1 MRKSRLKS
9 SIVTATSLAAISIPH
24 QSEAAATVTFSEDLL
39 RGLSDTNNL
48 TPSLEVSVLD
58 FKNLTPDIVDRLGD
72 TLIDLR
78 GFKDARKII
87 IPWFA
92 SKLNI
97 ALPEDFGTPK
107 NDSYGKIKIIAAGT
121 SPTKDQDLTLDLS
134 HLLQETNKVIVDA
147 EDVPV
152 TTLNAGSAAQ
162 VVRNDATKTL
172 VVSPSVEAIGNIEGT
187 TIKLSSNTKS
197 TSSSPYRPS
206 LAGLP
211 SALIGTQIKTLD
223 VSEFTVRG
231 QELNV
236 VDMPNLEEI
245 ITASTDTI
253 SSLRSS
259 GEKEIAVTAP
269 IQKLVI
275 TSSTPDQAVVD
286 KMIEKTT
293 LVAPLS
299 KKSHIDSFIGKT
311 ALDFSNLE
319 LSTTDITADRIIEI
333 FTDAVPIT
341 TIESMKIGSDVL
353 NAVMTKMSL
362 ANLSGFSALKRLEVI
377 SPTKAYQTTSLVAS
391 QLPADLEE
399 FYSSNLVVRKG
410 TLTADLSIDKKYS
423 ANELDFSGLDL
434 NGHALSIA
442 DNFSATTVSAL
453 KLNPSLLGVA
463 AISNLMTSGSSKSIA
478 VSGTSTGIINISNL
492 ENVGTINL
500 AAVTGATS
508 LSAAFNIDGAHTNL
522 TQLHLPAGFDL
533 TAANIL
539 SGVDNGEV
547 TAHISGAY
555 AGAITLDASYN
566 NTILNFSTVT
576 GTGRFRIPAG
586 IRGLIL
592 ADAVK
597 GINVGAVANI
607 NEFNLIGLTYLR
619 QLSGLSS
626 TTTLLTLNNLLA
638 STALELNLSNL
649 SDIITLQLN
658 SSKISKLTLPNTATL
673 TNGGADEHLD
683 MSDITSLAELT
694 GLNELLA
701 QGSLTQVS
709 FPEAPAT
716 TLHVNLS
723 ETIAG
728 VDFVNLDRIPQLT
741 VDDTYAPSDM
751 WPTVIDKTKSHDW
764 GQFFNYLLA
773 PVAEG
778 GINSPTVFDLSG
790 QMVETQAEVTALVDA
805 LNHNLPTVRK
815 NALQKLIVRFT
826 PTSTVN
832 LDFSALDTTEF
843 SHVSLRIIS
852 DQSTGSISNLTY
864 PVDWN
869 LKTRY
874 YIPLDLVDKESSVSW
889 SWYLNY
895 RFALTGDKGE
905 GATNL
910 DLSSLELSATEW
922 AALMTALDD
931 FSMLDSIQTINIKL
945 AADAAAAAPA
955 FTTSVF
961 DNLTSVIIDITGVK
975 NAGSQ
980 ISVTGLP
987 AATLTLSVEQRI
999 NSASEVDRSTS
1010 SSWQGY
1016 IEHLLRNV
1024 SGTEYVLDLTAA
1036 NLQLQSAAELTQL
1049 NTALAE
1055 LSAAN
1060 KAKIANIKL
1069 KLAAGNYGDFNLNTD
1084 LTGFAN
1090 IDSFTVDATGTLNGT
1105 DQSAITFA
1113 LTNAP
1118 AYVAAHVTNLASVD
1132 LDSQNS
1138 WDYYLAYRLATDGV
1152 GLTNLDL
1159 SAIQFSQQADL
1170 TAFLTSLHGQSGGN
1184 KATVQSI
1191 NFKLS
1196 PTYVE
1201 DTFDLGA
1208 DIGAGAE
1215 ASGFTHGSFAVT
1227 VDRNG
1232 ANITNP
1238 VNIDFGITVAAGT
1251 IRATNSIIVDTSF
1264 SSLATFDA
1272 TNAHHWLGY
1281 IRTLLGAIA
1290 PAATTTLDLTTHSNL
1305 EMNNAKSAAFIVAMN
1320 ALPDVDKA
1328 KVATL
1333 KTKLASGDFGVATAD
1348 FSGLTGFTLTD
1359 LVVDRNGARS
1369 SANLYD
1375 PSVTVAG
1382 PGTITVNDL
1391 ELRTITTKTSMN
1403 EWLSYV
1409 RFVLNGMVGTTNTI
1423 DLTAFAITSANEA
1436 SAFNNAIQALPSAE
1450 KLKIQTLKLSV
1461 SSAETLG
1468 TGVSGLTNLT
1478 RVIVDQTSAP
1488 TDVVSLAVATVAT
1501 GEFADAATS
1510 KFYVTSATVARDNN
1524 EWSKYIDYVMS
1535 SVANGGLAL
1544 TNFDLS
1550 SITLTSTQI
1559 AQFLTAVD
1567 NDANV
1572 ASVTDMTLK
1581 LASTFGAASIDL
1593 SAYSN
1598 LAGLV
1603 DNQVILYRNSA
1614 STDGAASSHPVAITF
1629 GGSFT
1634 NAKVQIVD
1642 DELVSVTDT
1651 AHPQKWLGYLTKT
1664 LNAGSAGMT
1673 LDLSSIAIDDAAAV
1687 TAFNTAINQVDS
1699 ALAAKVATLKLNVTH
1714 AADITLGTGTTSFTN
1729 LTRIELTS
1737 KPVGNSITLDGDFSG
1752 KRTYLTDFAS
1762 VLMDDVNDW
1771 TNYLNYMLSTTN
1783 GGQSATSLNLNSR
1796 AFLGQTELDAF
1807 FAGLD
1812 LLDGNGIYGDKSAL
1826 TTLRITLDDGLD
1838 ALSIGRI
1845 NNTPTAASLLA
1856 DGLRVIVNPGTSTNT
1871 TFAGVGAGEVEA
1883 DNLIVLNSTPAVSK
1897 DHIAFLAEQ
1906 NGFSGTIDLSNL
1918 TLASQVAVDAL
1929 FTDLNNLSND
1939 IKAKIKVL
1947 NIKLASGNYGQ
1958 SSVTLNALTGF
1969 TGLTINLDR
1978 NGALDGVNTYN
1989 ALVILTNNSGH
2000 TANLTDTEFHN
2011 MATFDN
2017 EDSSHWI
2024 GYLTHEL
2031 NSAPAG
2037 YTLDVSTNSALT
2049 LDSANSFAAFSS
2061 ALRYL
2066 SDNLKTKVAL
2076 LKVKASTSGDF
2087 GATDW
2092 NGPGATERV
2101 IPDYAAFDNLA
2112 KVIID
2117 YTATGLNVG
2126 AYIGDL
2132 DGTEKYAYI
2141 SNPFNGMVNTDWERY
2156 FNYLLNDAADG
2167 GLGTTN
2173 IAINQRLSAAELAAL
2188 LTGLDNAT
2196 NKAVLANL
2204 TLNLASDVSV
2214 NISMGA
2220 TALTGLSSVVINANG
2235 STAKLIPTGS
2245 FIGKTSFLNAS
2256 NINPTSSDSWAAYL
2270 AGQSSLAAIDIREVE
2285 LANQAELTAFLT
2297 ALNAAT
2303 NKADVASIK
2312 LKLASGYS
2320 DVTVDFSTVAVAD
2333 LTSLS
2338 AANSVEIHRNGNT
2351 ATAVQGGDI
2360 SDAKIKLVDLTATSL
2375 TDRSSAESWRRYLT
2389 QAIEDGG
2396 FAGTLDLASDSDT
2409 YLRTNAHLT
2418 AFMTALQS
2426 LSPANKALISDIS
2439 IKLATSATW
2448 SNITNLGQGFS
2459 GFDALTAFTIDATGA
2474 YVAGGAQA
2482 TIAFHADLGGVS
2494 TQAIVTSLSAVDRD
2508 NSNSWIYYI
2517 QGLLKDQVAADYDL
2531 DLTSSSLSEAE
2542 FPELMTALIGIS
2554 NGGASNA
2561 RDKIQKIRLKLAEG
2575 AWASNLTDVGMSWNG
2590 FMGNIDTFTIDATG
2604 VTVGGS
2610 QLTVGFSADLT
2621 DVSETTR
2628 AFVSSL
2634 DAVDKDNTTSWAYYL
2649 DHLTRNGAAAL
2660 DLSSIT
2666 LNVTELNA
2674 LHTAL
2679 NTFANTFGNGDLLSS
2694 IHIKVSGAAGS
2705 SNISLSANLDLQT
2718 GIDSAEKFIVD
2729 VTGFEHNGTQAT
2741 VNHTG
2746 GTPKAVQLRV
2756 SNIANIYRQS
2766 ATSWSSYFTHA
2777 YPTGIPATTTIDLT
2791 GSTST
2796 YLRNQADVTALLTAL
2811 NTHPDRGNI
2820 SQLNVRLAPGNFG
2833 SDVVFNA
2840 GWNPN
2845 MTIIA
2850 TGARNENDLLDFED
2864 IHFLGSF
2871 TAAGKTF
2878 TQDFAIDVA
2887 DLSENAD
2894 WTAYL
2899 TTLITPIS
2907 EGGFGTT
2914 ALDISNAMLPD
2925 AAALSAF
2932 AAGLEALSDT
2942 LKDLVTHIYVNLSDI
2957 AGAIELGTGV
2967 SGFSNLAEVTYTRED
2982 PMGPLPM
2989 MDIDDATAA
2998 NGSAF
3003 DGKIQRLRPLWNNHS
3018 VASATTMKEHLL
3030 YLLMDTSRGGSEETV
3045 LNLTGQKLA
3054 NDTTAGYLNTALDNL
3069 PGDLKV
3075 RLTELR
3081 LNLDAAVTN
3090 AATFDAAGL
3099 TNLAAVKF
3107 TQGGGDDGSP
3117 SPDNAPTWTDVG
3129 GVGFGS
3135 ATKTRFRATV
3145 ADIANKESPA
3155 QWGEYFAYHLFPS
3168 NQGGLDETTI
3178 DVSSVDL
3185 GNDQVTWFFGGL
3197 REASLN
3203 PYRANITSI
3212 KFSVDNTGGDRTFDG
3227 GGLTYNDSLKII
3239 AIMDNKPTSTFTL
3252 DTNAQGFK
3260 NSLTNDLPDSI
3271 IDHRI
3276 TSPASV
3282 SRSSA
3287 TSWGYWLNH
3296 HLGAEEETTIDL
3308 SGVSLTVTEAANFFD
3323 AVAAFTGDPTALT
3336 SIVVKLATVAGTDT
3350 LTISQDLSAY
3360 TALTSIIVDATG
3372 ALDAGNQVI
3381 VAFGGNPGITTKEAR
3396 VTDLTSVVLDSS
3408 TSWGYYLNY
3417 LAAQPGGI
3425 TSIDLAAQ
3433 DLADTDTGSTQPY
3446 LNAFFAALEARGDK
3460 NTVKDIFF
3468 NISGVNALT
3477 INIGVGT
3484 SNLDAL
3490 QSIVIRRNILGG
3502 STFTA
3507 AGDVSP
3513 TDIAVINNNAGLGPA
3528 GTVDQWKGYLA
3539 YLLENDDHK
3548 GAGYMG
3554 DPTGTVV
3561 YDSVEEDPITLN
3573 LSLSPLRIVDTTVFN
3588 ALETAIAELPARLK
3602 ARISGILIKTMDDN
3616 TDLSSIAFGTALDGK
3631 LTDFTAL
3638 RAVIID
3644 ASATTTGGKKPA
3656 FAGVGDLFDAST
3668 ISKIVY

>member
-162 VVRNDATKTL
+162 VVRNEATKTL
-172 VVSPSVEAIGNIEGT
+172 VVASHVEAIGNIEGT
-187 TIKLSSNTKS
+187 TLKLTS
-197 TSSSPYRPS
+197 TSKPTLTTNLPS
-206 LAGLP
+206 FPGIP
-211 SALIGTQIKTLD
+211 SALIGTHVKSLD

-231 QELNV
+231 KELNV
-236 VDMPNLEEI
+236 VDMPNLEAI
-245 ITASTDTI
+245 ITNATDTI
-253 SSLRSS
+253 SSLRSA
-259 GEKEIAVTAP
+259 GEKEIAVTVP
-269 IQKLVI
+269 IEKLVI
-275 TSSTPDQAVVD
+275 TSQTPDQTVVE
-286 KMIEKTT
+286 KMVEKTT
-293 LVAPLS
+293 LIAPLS
-299 KKSHIDSFIGKT
+299 KQSHIDSFIGKT

-319 LSTTDITADRIIEI
+319 LSTADITADRIIEI

-341 TIESMKIGSDVL
+341 GIQSMKIGGAVL

-362 ANLSGFSALKRLEVI
+362 TNLNGFSALKRLEII
-377 SPTKAYQTTSLVAS
+377 SPTKVYQTTSLVAS
-391 QLPADLEE
+391 QLPASLEE

-410 TLTADLSIDKKYS
+410 TLSADLSIDKKYS
-423 ANELDFSGLDL
+423 ASELDLSGLDL
-434 NGHALSIA
+434 NGHLLSIA
-442 DNFSATTVSAL
+442 DNFSASTVNTL

-463 AISNLMTSGSSKSIA
+463 AISNLITSGASKSIV
-478 VSGTSTGIINISNL
+478 VSGVAAGAINISNL
-492 ENVGTINL
+492 ENVETINL

-533 TAANIL
+533 TTANIL

-547 TAHISGAY
+547 TVHISGPY

-566 NTILNFSTVT
+566 NTILNFSTVS

-597 GINVGAVANI
+597 GINVGAAATS
-607 NEFNLIGLTYLR
+607 NEFTLAGLTYLR
-619 QLSGLSS
+619 QLSGLSN
-626 TTTLLTLNNLLA
+626 TATLLTLNNLLA
-638 STALELNLSNL
+638 SAALELNLSDL
-649 SDIITLQLN
+649 TDITTLQLN
-658 SSKISKLTLPNTATL
+658 SSKIAKLTLPNTATL
-673 TNGGADEHLD
+673 NNGGAAEHLD
-683 MSDITSLAELT
+683 MSDITDLAELT

-701 QGSLTQVS
+701 HGSLNQVS
-709 FPEAPAT
+709 FPEIPAT
-716 TLHVNLS
+716 TLQVNLS

-773 PVAEG
+773 PVVEG

-805 LNHNLPTVRK
+805 LNHNLPAARK

-864 PVDWN
+864 PIDWD

-889 SWYLNY
+889 GWYLNY

-905 GATNL
+905 GATSL
-910 DLSSLELSATEW
+910 DLSSLELSAAEW

-975 NAGSQ
+975 HTGSQ

-999 NSASEVDRSTS
+999 NSSAEVDRNTS

-1024 SGTEYVLDLTAA
+1024 SGTEYVLDLTDA

-1049 NTALAE
+1049 NTALAG

-1069 KLAAGNYGDFNLNTD
+1069 KLAAGNYGDFNVDTD

-1090 IDSFTVDATGTLNGT
+1090 IDSLTVEATGTLNGT

-1159 SAIQFSQQADL
+1159 SAVQFSKQADL
-1170 TAFLTSLHGQSGGN
+1170 TACLTSLHGQSGGN

-1191 NFKLS
+1191 NFKLATAYS
-1196 PTYVE
+1196 
-1201 DTFDLGA
+1201 DATFDLGA

-1227 VDRNG
+1227 IDRNG
-1232 ANITNP
+1232 ANVTNP

-1251 IRATNSIIVDTSF
+1251 IRATNSTIMDTSF

-1281 IRTLLGAIA
+1281 IRTLLGAVA

-1305 EMNNAKSAAFIVAMN
+1305 EMNSAKSAAFIVAMN
-1320 ALPDVDKA
+1320 ALPDVDKV

-1333 KTKLASGDFGVATAD
+1333 KIKLASGDFGMAAAD
-1348 FSGLTGFTLTD
+1348 FSVLTGFTLTD

-1382 PGTITVNDL
+1382 PGTITVNDP

-1409 RFVLNGMVGTTNTI
+1409 RFVLNGMAGTTNTI

-1436 SAFNNAIQALPSAE
+1436 SAFNNAVQALPSAE

-1550 SITLTSTQI
+1550 SITLTSAQL

-1614 STDGAASSHPVAITF
+1614 STDGAASSDPVAITF

-1642 DELVSVTDT
+1642 NELVSVTDT

-1687 TAFNTAINQVDS
+1687 TAFNTAINQVDP

-1737 KPVGNSITLDGDFSG
+1737 KPVGNSVTLDGDFSG

-1845 NNTPTAASLLA
+1845 NNTPTAASGLA
-1856 DGLRVIVNPGTSTNT
+1856 AGLRVIVNPGTSTNT

-1906 NGFSGTIDLSNL
+1906 NGFSGTIDLSSL
-1918 TLASQVAVDAL
+1918 TLANQVAVNAL
-1929 FTDLNNLSND
+1929 FTDLNNLSDD

-2000 TANLTDTEFHN
+2000 TANLTDAEFHN

-2017 EDSSHWI
+2017 EDSAHWI

-2132 DGTEKYAYI
+2132 DATEKYAYI

-2156 FNYLLNDAADG
+2156 FNYLLNDAVDG
-2167 GLGTTN
+2167 GLGTTD
-2173 IAINQRLSAAELAAL
+2173 IAINQRLSAVELAAL

-2196 NKAVLANL
+2196 NKAALANL

-2220 TALTGLSSVVINANG
+2220 TALTSLSSVVINANG

-2270 AGQSSLAAIDIREVE
+2270 AGQSSIAAIDIREIE
-2285 LANQAELTAFLT
+2285 LANQAALTAFLT
-2297 ALNAAT
+2297 ALNTAT
-2303 NKADVASIK
+2303 NKTDVASIK
-2312 LKLASGYS
+2312 LKLASAYADG
-2320 DVTVDFSTVAVAD
+2320 TVDFSTVD
-2333 LTSLS
+2333 TSGTLTSLV
-2338 AANSVEIHRNGNT
+2338 AANSVEVHRNGNT
-2351 ATAVQGGDI
+2351 ATAIQGGDI
-2360 SDAKIKLVDLTATSL
+2360 SNVKIKLVDLTATSL

-2396 FAGTLDLASDSDT
+2396 FAGTLDLAPDSDT
-2409 YLRTNAHLT
+2409 YLRTNAHVT
-2418 AFMTALQS
+2418 AFMTGLQN
-2426 LSPANKALISDIS
+2426 LSAANKALVTDIS

-2448 SNITNLGQGFS
+2448 SNITDFGVGFS
-2459 GFDALTAFTIDATGA
+2459 GFDNLTAFTIDATGA
-2474 YVAGGAQA
+2474 YVVGGAQA
-2482 TIAFHADLGGVS
+2482 TIGFHADLGGVS
-2494 TQAIVTSLSAVDRD
+2494 TQAIVTSLSAVDKD
-2508 NSNSWIYYI
+2508 SAESWTYYI
-2517 QGLLKDQVAADYDL
+2517 QGALKDQVAADYDL
-2531 DLTSSSLSEAE
+2531 DLTSSSLAEAE
-2542 FPELMTALIGIS
+2542 FPTLMTALVGIS

-2575 AWASNLTDVGMSWNG
+2575 AWASNLTDVGMNWNG
-2590 FMGNIDTFTIDATG
+2590 FMTNIDTFTIDATG

-2649 DHLTRNGAAAL
+2649 NYLTRNGTAAL
-2660 DLSSIT
+2660 DLSGIT
-2666 LNVTELNA
+2666 LSSVELNA
-2674 LHTAL
+2674 FDNGLA
-2679 NTFANTFGNGDLLSS
+2679 TFANTFGNGNLLSS

-2741 VNHTG
+2741 VDHTG

-2756 SNIANIYRQS
+2756 SNIANIYCQS
-2766 ATSWSSYFTHA
+2766 ATSWSSYFAHA

-2791 GSTST
+2791 GSTYT

-2845 MTIIA
+2845 MTLIA

-2914 ALDISNAMLPD
+2914 ALNISNTMLPD
-2925 AAALSAF
+2925 AAALSAL

-2989 MDIDDATAA
+2989 MDIEDATAA

-3054 NDTTAGYLNTALDNL
+3054 NDTTAGYFNTALDNL

-3129 GVGFGS
+3129 SVGFGS

-3168 NQGGLDETTI
+3168 NQGGLGETTI

-3203 PYRANITSI
+3203 PYRANLTSI

-3260 NSLTNDLPDSI
+3260 DSLNSDLVSADV

-3323 AVAAFTGDPTALT
+3323 AVAAFTGDKTALT

-3381 VAFGGNPGITTKEAR
+3381 VAFGVNPGITTKEAR

-3433 DLADTDTGSTQPY
+3433 DLADTDTGTTQPY
-3446 LNAFFAALEARGDK
+3446 VDAFFAALNARDDRT
-3460 NTVKDIFF
+3460 TVKDIFF
-3468 NISGVNALT
+3468 NISGVNALA

-3490 QSIVIRRNILGG
+3490 QSIVIRRHILGG

-3513 TDIAVINNNAGLGPA
+3513 TDIAVINNNAGLGA
-3528 GTVDQWKGYLA
+3528 
-3539 YLLENDDHK
+3539 
-3548 GAGYMG
+3548 
-3554 DPTGTVV
+3554 VV
-3561 YDSVEEDPITLN
+3561 Q
-3573 LSLSPLRIVDTTVFN
+3573 
-3588 ALETAIAELPARLK
+3588 
-3602 ARISGILIKTMDDN
+3602 LIY
-3616 TDLSSIAFGTALDGK
+3616 GK
-3631 LTDFTAL
+3631 D
-3638 RAVIID
+3638 I
-3644 ASATTTGGKKPA
+3644 
-3656 FAGVGDLFDAST
+3656 
-3668 ISKIVY
+3668 